1 MHHKTRLLPLLLALL
16 MFCAP
21 LLAEADAGSYSDHPL
36 LTWKDRG
43 PCRALLGTIRVK
55 VVFVSVGD
63 DSWTL
68 GGIADRKQAL
78 QDSFSLLKRS
88 ATSYGVTLQFSVQY
102 HNTTASVEP
111 SITNNNEWVDQV
123 LQGIPAY
130 RNRTGTEWVNGPV
143 IFVCT
148 SNGRAFAHQ
157 TAAQDRLEYV
167 VSFHDDSSHVLAH
180 EILHLFGMRDY
191 YMEPRIKAA
200 AQRIF
205 PDSIMLSAENGD
217 SVDPLTAYVIGW
229 TSRLDRDSLQLLEE
243 TASVTESDYEQARTA
258 NQVSGFGT
266 INRTNSEYTG
276 MLLDGI
282 PDEWG
287 REDRNSGDVYLGTF
301 ESGKR
306 HGQGVYTWANGEM
319 YIGEFDSNDRTGY
332 GVYYWTDGDA
342 YLGDFIAGER
352 TGKGIYHWPD
362 GDTYLGDFIAG
373 ERTGQGIYRWP
384 NGNYYAGDFVADKR
398 TGTGSYFWP
407 DGSYYIGDFVSGKRT
422 GTGTLTWPDG
432 SSYTGEFVDNAI
444 TGQGVCIW
452 PDGRIYTGG
461 FLNGKF
467 HGAGMM
473 IYPDG
478 RVRQGIWENG
488 SYQSGN

>member
-1 MHHKTRLLPLLLALL
+1 MHLKTRLFTLLLTLL
-16 MFCAP
+16 MLCTPA
-21 LLAEADAGSYSDHPL
+21 LAEGSAASYRDHPL

-157 TAAQDRLEYV
+157 TAAQDRPEYV

-229 TSRLDRDSLQLLEE
+229 TNSLGKKSLELLNE
-243 TASVTESDYEQARTA
+243 TASVTESDYDQARTA
-258 NQVSGFGT
+258 NQISGFGS
-266 INRTNSEYTG
+266 ISRTHSEYTG
-276 MLLDGI
+276 VLLDGI

-287 REDRNSGDVYLGTF
+287 REVWHSGDVYLGTY
-301 ESGKR
+301 ESGDR
-306 HGQGVYTWANGEM
+306 MGRGAYSWANGES
-319 YIGEFDSNDRTGY
+319 YIGEYIDNDRTGY
-332 GVYYWTDGDA
+332 GIYYWT
-342 YLGDFIAGER
+342 
-352 TGKGIYHWPD
+352 D
-362 GDTYLGDFIAG
+362 GDTYLGDFVDG
-373 ERTGQGIYRWP
+373 DRTGHGLYHWADGDIYLGDFDGNQRTGHGLYLWP
-384 NGNYYAGDFVADKR
+384 DGAFYAGDFVDNSR
-398 TGTGSYFWP
+398 SGTGSYFWP
-407 DGSYYIGDFVSGKRT
+407 DGSYYIGDFVAGKRN
-422 GTGTLTWPDG
+422 GTGTVTWPDG
-432 SSYTGEFVDNAI
+432 SSYTGEFRNNAI
-444 TGQGVCIW
+444 TGQGVYIW
-452 PDGRIYTGG
+452 ADGKIYTGG
-461 FLNGKF
+461 FLDGKL
-467 HGAGMM
+467 HGSGTM

-478 RVRQGIWENG
+478 RIRQGIWENG
-488 SYQSGN
+488 SYRSDK